1 MVHSSAVLFYVLL
14 YQSKLKTKNEILLEK
29 VVEPY
34 NSFLELFLLWNFENN
49 ICIIIVVGLSNKSFS
64 NNDYRLDRI
73 SIQHIKTSRNQFF
86 SFLS

>member
-34 NSFLELFLLWNFENN
+34 SFLELFLLWNFENN
-49 ICIIIVVGLSNKSFS
+49 ICIIIVVWRIRHFQIMI
-64 NNDYRLDRI
+64 LD
-73 SIQHIKTSRNQFF
+73 
-86 SFLS
+86 